1 MSPASAGLTVG
12 LIGCGQFAP
21 LHLDALVRN
30 EHVRNV
36 VAADPDEAA
45 LAAMHRRYG
54 IVRRIA
60 SDWRAVVESDEV
72 DVVDILTPHDS
83 HHEIAVAALEAGKD
97 VICEKPIAR
106 TLEEADEMIAAAER
120 TGRRLLIALTQVHFP
135 AIARAREL
143 MAAGEIGRP
152 FLAAFQVYDNEV
164 ARMSDP
170 EHWKGDLERAGG
182 GVLIDAGYHPTYLML
197 HLFGRPRAVTAM
209 CRQLVIETEGKGEDT
224 AVLALDLGEG
234 MLGSI
239 VVTFADDATR
249 YRGERRIV
257 GTQGTLLIRDMP
269 EDELPLLLLTGEDT
283 AAIPVRNPLQVQ
295 PLAVELT
302 LNDLI
307 AALVEGREPVGSTQ
321 LARDTLAV
329 VLAAYE
335 SERSGRRVALPW
347 AATRGDGPADAG
359 TGCGEPHQG
368 YDDTGR

>member
-1 MSPASAGLTVG
+1 MRSASADLTVG

-30 EHVRNV
+30 DYVRKV

-45 LAAMHRRYG
+45 LTAMHRRYG
-54 IVRRIA
+54 IIRRIET
-60 SDWRAVVESDEV
+60 DWRAVVESDEV
-72 DVVDILTPHDS
+72 DIVDILTPHDR
-83 HHEIAVAALEAGKD
+83 HREIAIAALEAGKD

-106 TLEEADEMIAAAER
+106 TLEEADEMIATAER
-120 TGRRLLIALTQVHFP
+120 TGRRLLVALTQVHFP
-135 AIARAREL
+135 AIARARAL
-143 MAAGEIGRP
+143 MDKGKIGRP
-152 FLAAFQVYDNEV
+152 FLAVFQVYDNEV

-170 EHWKGDLERAGG
+170 AHWKGDLERAGG

-197 HLFGRPRAVTAM
+197 HLFGRPRAVTAI
-209 CRQLVIETEGKGEDT
+209 CRQLVIDAVGKGEDT
-224 AVLALDLGEG
+224 AVVALDLGEG

-257 GTQGTLLIRDMP
+257 GTEGTLLIRDTP
-269 EDELPLLLLTGEDT
+269 EDELPLLLLTDGE
-283 AAIPVRNPLQVQ
+283 AATIPVRNPLEVQ

-307 AALVEGREPVGSTQ
+307 GAIVEGREPVASTT

-335 SERSGRRVALPW
+335 SERTGRRVELAW
-347 AATRGDGPADAG
+347 AEE
-359 TGCGEPHQG
+359 GEAAKG
-368 YDDTGR
+368 EGKEAMGEED

>member
-1 MSPASAGLTVG
+1 MSPASADLTVG

-30 EHVRNV
+30 EHVHRV

-45 LAAMHRRYG
+45 VAAMHRRYG
-54 IVRRIA
+54 IIRRIA
-60 SDWRAVVESDEV
+60 TDWRAVVESDEV
-72 DVVDILTPHDS
+72 DIVDILTPHDS
-83 HHEIAVAALEAGKD
+83 HREVAIAALEAGKD

-106 TLEEADEMIAAAER
+106 TLAEADEMIATAER

-135 AIARAREL
+135 AVARAREL

-152 FLAAFQVYDNEV
+152 FLAVFQVYDDEV

-170 EHWKGDLERAGG
+170 EHWKGDLQRAGG

-197 HLFGRPRAVTAM
+197 HLFGRPRAVTAL
-209 CRQLVIETEGKGEDT
+209 CRQLVINAEGKGEDT
-224 AVLALDLGEG
+224 AVVALDLGEG

-257 GTQGTLLIRDMP
+257 GTTGTLLIRDMP
-269 EDELPLLLLTGEDT
+269 EDELPLLLLAGEDT
-283 AAIPVRNPLQVQ
+283 ATIPVRNPLQVQ
-295 PLAVELT
+295 PLAVEMT

-307 AALVEGREPVGSTQ
+307 GAIIEAREPAAPTQ

-329 VLAAYE
+329 VLAAYQ
-335 SERSGRRVALPW
+335 SERTGGRVELSWPEE
-347 AATRGDGPADAG
+347 AAADPE
-359 TGCGEPHQG
+359 TDVSDEE
-368 YDDTGR
+368 